1 MVKLSEE
8 TLYDVRLVERHIR
21 QGLITRADYDAH
33 LKKLQDQGDQADNVD
48 MDVLV
53 NGGAQDESSAS

>member
-1 MVKLSEE
+1 MVKLPEE

-33 LKKLQDQGDQADNVD
+33 LKKLQDAADQADDLD
-48 MDVLV
+48 MDVLA
-53 NGGAQDESSAS
+53 NGQAHDENAAS